1 MNRKKYLQRHYRN
14 YCLRKKRVTITLDM
28 ADYKALEKRAGDRS
42 PGQQLWLES
51 LGYRQERYLPPRS
64 VETRIE
70 ALQLGT
76 ARLYDA
82 LQTHQTSILGKIPS
96 YPEAIAGL
104 RSLNVA
110 LDQFLIKPGRR

>member
-51 LGYRQERYLPPRS
+51 LGYRQNRYLPSHS
-64 VETRIE
+64 VEARIE
-70 ALQLGT
+70 ALQLGV

-82 LQTHQTSILGKIPS
+82 LNIHQTSILGKIPS
-96 YPEAIAGL
+96 YPDAIAGL
-104 RSLNVA
+104 GSLNAA